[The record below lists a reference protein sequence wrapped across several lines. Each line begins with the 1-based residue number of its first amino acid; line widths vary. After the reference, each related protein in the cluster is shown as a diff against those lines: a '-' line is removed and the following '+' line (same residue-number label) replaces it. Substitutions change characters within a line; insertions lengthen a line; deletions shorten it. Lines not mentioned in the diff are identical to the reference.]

1 MYDDKKNLVKKK
13 RQGDL
18 IFSFSFFFSKSILDL
33 VNR

>member
-18 IFSFSFFFSKSILDL
+18 IFSFSFFFQSQFLT
-33 VNR
+33 